1 MVFKNSLI
9 IGVVVFYLFATSLF
23 SYDPAARFDK
33 NEKPKELEGVGVQEK
48 LGNGL
53 DLSLSFRDETG
64 KLVLLS
70 SFLKKINLFFYLL
83 FITNVRHCATF
94 ISTELPMRSK
104 N

>member
-1 MVFKNSLI
+1 MAFKKSLI
-9 IGVVVFYLFATSLF
+9 SGIAFCLFTVSIY

-48 LGNGL
+48 LGNQL

-64 KLVLLS
+64 KSILLS
-70 SFLKKINLFFYLL
+70 SFLNEINLYFYLL
-83 FITNVRHCATF
+83 FIINVLRCAIFTL
-94 ISTELPMRSK
+94 TVLQMYSK